1 MGERLLTV
9 NDLTRMLAAHL
20 DGASVVGMTQQ
31 PIGTGQMSESRR
43 LTLEYSR
50 PCGLPTTMVA
60 KYESSSEASRAASK
74 ATRTYEVE
82 TSFYREVRH
91 LVAVNA
97 PQCYF
102 TEFDPA
108 TDDFAL
114 LLSDFSPCTQ
124 GDQLAGCSVADAR
137 DAVREIAGLHGPL
150 WEDERIKQMP
160 WLHRNSSDNPLDVGA
175 LYGMLYP
182 GFAAR
187 YAGRLSAEALATG
200 EQLAR
205 APRDYFS
212 YEPTR
217 FSVIHGDYRLDNVL
231 YLSSPAG
238 SSRVGV
244 VDFQT
249 AAVGCPLLDVVYF
262 VGAGLVAEDRR
273 RVEESIV
280 ADYVDR
286 LSEFSVALS
295 LDEAWS
301 LYRRYAFGGFVMA
314 VIASMIV
321 QQTDRGDEMFMAMAN
336 RHAQQVVDLD
346 SFSALAD

>member
-9 NDLTRMLAAHL
+9 TDLTRMLAPHL
-20 DGASVVGMTQQ
+20 DGATVVGMTQQ

-43 LTLEYSR
+43 LTLEYSQ

-60 KYESSSEASRAASK
+60 KYESSSEASRAASV

-82 TSFYREVRH
+82 TSFYREVREH
-91 LVAVNA
+91 VAVNA
-97 PQCYF
+97 PRCYF
-102 TEFDPA
+102 AEFDPA
-108 TDDFAL
+108 TDEFAL

-137 DAVREIAGLHGPL
+137 DAVLEIAGLHGPL
-150 WEDERIKQMP
+150 WENERIKQMP
-160 WLHRNSSDNPLDVGA
+160 WLHRSASDNPLDIGA
-175 LYGMLYP
+175 LFGMLHE
-182 GFAAR
+182 GFAER
-187 YAGRLSAEALATG
+187 YAGRLSAEAQETG
-200 EQLAR
+200 ERLAR
-205 APRDYFS
+205 APRDYFT
-212 YEPTR
+212 YDPQR
-217 FSVIHGDYRLDNVL
+217 FSVVHGDYRLDNVL
-231 YLSSPAG
+231 YLSSPSG
-238 SSRVGV
+238 SRVGV

-249 AAVGCPLLDVVYF
+249 AAVGCPLIDVVYF

-273 RVEESIV
+273 SVEASLV
-280 ADYVDR
+280 ADYVER
-286 LSEFSVALS
+286 LREFSVTLS

-301 LYRRYAFGGFVMA
+301 LYRRYAFSGFVMA

-346 SFSALAD
+346 SFGALAD